1 MILAAAGLLLALI
14 MLGIGV
20 RPGPVFT
27 FPLLVMW
34 AGLYQAGIHP
44 TIAGVVLGLITPV
57 KPWYGR
63 EGFLNRARSALD
75 DFQQR
80 VAAGADDHGLLQPL
94 GQIADAGREAVSA
107 GVRGEAA
114 LHPWVA
120 FGIMPLFALANA
132 GVNLGGIDFGE
143 PGAPMVFTGIALGL
157 MIGKPVGVLLAT
169 WISVKLRLS
178 VLPPGV
184 TWGGVLVVG

>member
-1 MILAAAGLLLALI
+1 
-14 MLGIGV
+14 
-20 RPGPVFT
+20 
-27 FPLLVMW
+27 
-34 AGLYQAGIHP
+34 
-44 TIAGVVLGLITPV
+44 
-57 KPWYGR
+57 
-63 EGFLNRARSALD
+63 
-75 DFQQR
+75 
-80 VAAGADDHGLLQPL
+80 L

-157 MIGKPVGVLLAT
+157 LIGKPVGVLLAT
-169 WISVKLRLS
+169 WITLKLRLS

-184 TWGGVLVVG
+184 TWGGILVVGVAGAIGFTMAIFISELAFSDPDLLAVAKLGVLAATALAGAGALLLGRVLLPKEQPAEVAGISESTMEMAAVWTGETKRTAKD